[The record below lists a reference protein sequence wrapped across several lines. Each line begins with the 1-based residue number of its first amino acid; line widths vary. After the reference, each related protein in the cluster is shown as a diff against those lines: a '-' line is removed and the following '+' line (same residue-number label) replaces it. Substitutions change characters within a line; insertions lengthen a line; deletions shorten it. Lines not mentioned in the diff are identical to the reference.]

1 MLYKGVIANVQCH
14 SLICK
19 RACTPHHDNHD
30 FRRLTGGVGEHEPKM
45 RSFFMGRFTQE
56 KGSTRANYIHLLA
69 EQTIGLRLG

>member
-1 MLYKGVIANVQCH
+1 MLDKGVITNVQRH
-14 SLICK
+14 SLVGK
-19 RACTPHHDNHD
+19 RASTPHHDNHD

-45 RSFFMGRFTQE
+45 RFCLMGRFTQE